1 MEQVLMRVQSHPGT
15 RVIVAA
21 CSVLLVA
28 STSVFAQPAQS
39 PAAQSPTA
47 QPPAEQLPAAQLPSA
62 QPAAPAATGPVRPL
76 SVDEAVKLALEQN
89 LGVQV
94 QRLNPE
100 LQDLLIAQARTAW
113 RPGLT
118 AGMSAQSQDSPPNSF
133 LSGASDKIS
142 STSTG
147 GNVGVSQL
155 LPWGTSYSISYDS
168 NRFTTNNVFSSF
180 NPQLGA
186 NLDVAVVQPL
196 LRGFRIDSA
205 RYQLMVSQKNREI
218 ADVDL
223 QQTIALTVRNVKSA
237 YWDYKYALASLDVAR
252 QSFDLARE
260 SLRNT
265 RTRVEI
271 GTLAPIDVIEAEAE
285 VAQREE
291 AVILAEA
298 SIGQTEDR
306 LRSLVFDPNTP
317 DFWNMRLELSDP
329 VPFQVQSVDVDA
341 AIRRALAE
349 RTDLAEAKKGLER
362 TSFTERFYKD
372 QTLPG
377 VDVRLDYN
385 ATGLAG
391 TQLLRGEGAFPPP
404 VIGELQR
411 PYGTLLGD
419 VFGSAFPTWRFSAN
433 VSYPIG
439 QTSADT
445 SLARTRIETRQ
456 SQTNLRNLELQ
467 VATQVRDAG
476 RQLMANSKRVDS
488 TRASRVL
495 AERRLEAEEKKF
507 AAGMSTSFLVFQAQ
521 RDLAQARNTELR
533 AVLDYTKSQVDYETV
548 QVAPV
553 SGSSG
558 FTSSASVSGN
568 VPQSTGLGS
577 TGNTSSTNGTATS
590 NNNQQQ

>member
-1 MEQVLMRVQSHPGT
+1 MRVQSRPGA
-15 RVIVAA
+15 RLVLA
-21 CSVLLVA
+21 CSVLLLA
-28 STSVFAQPAQS
+28 FAPAFAQPAQS
-39 PAAQSPTA
+39 PPGQA
-47 QPPAEQLPAAQLPSA
+47 PPAQLPAAQL
-62 QPAAPAATGPVRPL
+62 AAPAVTGPARPL
-76 SVDEAVKLALEQN
+76 SVDEAVTLALEQN

-94 QRLNPE
+94 ERLNPQ
-100 LQDLLIAQARTAW
+100 LQDLAIEQARTAW
-113 RPGLT
+113 RPGFT
-118 AGMSAQSQDSPPNSF
+118 AGLSAQSQDSPPTSF
-133 LSGASDKIS
+133 LSGASDKIT
-142 STSTG
+142 STSSG
-147 GNVGVSQL
+147 GNFGIAQL
-155 LPWGTSYSISYDS
+155 LPWGTSYAVSYDS
-168 NRFTTNNVFSSF
+168 NRFTTNNAFSSF

-186 NLDVAVVQPL
+186 NLDFAVVQPL
-196 LRGFRIDSA
+196 LRGFRFDNA
-205 RYQLMVSQKNREI
+205 RYQLLVSRKNREI

-223 QQTIALTVRNVKSA
+223 QQTIALTTRDVKSA

-252 QSFDLARE
+252 QSFDLAAE

-271 GTLAPIDVIEAEAE
+271 GTIDVIEAEAE

-298 SIGQTEDR
+298 SIGQTEDQ

-317 DFWNMRLELSDP
+317 EFWNMRLEPSDP
-329 VPFQVQSVDVDA
+329 VPFQVQAVDVDA

-349 RTDLAEAKKGLER
+349 RTDLAQSKKSIER
-362 TSFTERFYKD
+362 TAYTERLYKD

-385 ATGLAG
+385 STGLGG
-391 TQLLRGEGAFPPP
+391 TQLVRGEGTFPPP
-404 VIGELQR
+404 VIGEVQR
-411 PYGTLLGD
+411 PYSDLLSD
-419 VFGSAFPTWRFSAN
+419 IFSSAFPTWRFSAN

-439 QTSADT
+439 QSTADA
-445 SLARTRIETRQ
+445 SLARTRLETRQ

-467 VATQVRDAG
+467 VVTQVRDAG
-476 RQLMANSKRVDS
+476 RQLVANGKRVDS

-533 AVLDYTKSQVDYETV
+533 AILDYTKSQVDYETV

-553 SGSSG
+553 TGGSA
-558 FTSSASVSGN
+558 FTSSAAVGTALG
-568 VPQSTGLGS
+568 QSTGVGAAGAQS
-577 TGNTSSTNGTATS
+577 SGVGGNAGNTGTNP
-590 NNNQQQ
+590 QQ